1 MPILSQSDFRDWKTN
16 LVTEAFFEA
25 AQYRIAE
32 AKEILATS
40 AGSDPLNDR
49 YLVGL
54 IAAYTELQDF
64 RVEDVVDD

>member
-1 MPILSQSDFRDWKTN
+1 MAISQSDFIDWRSN
-16 LVTEAFFEA
+16 QVTKAFFEA
-25 AQYRIAE
+25 AGIRIAE

-54 IAAYTELQDF
+54 IAAYNEIADF
-64 RVEDVVDD
+64 RVDGLDDN